1 MIQKLDSPMVSIYV
15 IDQLPKGVTLFDK
28 ELISLRAR
36 KPTDTGNLSSQLE
49 LKIVAIVM
57 LIDNIDISDRLI
69 NGQIGVVK
77 YIEPDVGKITEIYVS
92 FYDNQARLMALSHDD
107 LIRRHQWVPVERTEA
122 SFNIRT
128 KSFTIKQTVSIDTVI
143 CML

>member
-1 MIQKLDSPMVSIYV
+1 MVSIYV

-77 YIEPDVGKITEIYVS
+77 YIEPDAGKITEIYVS

-122 SFNIRT
+122 SFNIRK